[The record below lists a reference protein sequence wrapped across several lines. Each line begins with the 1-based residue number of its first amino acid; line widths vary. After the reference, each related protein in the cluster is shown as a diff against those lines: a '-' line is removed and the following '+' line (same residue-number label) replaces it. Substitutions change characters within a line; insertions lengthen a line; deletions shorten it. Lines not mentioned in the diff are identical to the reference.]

1 MTAAA
6 QLMQVVEEGFDNGSG
21 IDWVKT
27 HHRPDTHAN
36 RRRIIDREHTNGETP
51 RADGW
56 LYMRRVHGDFVH
68 VQRIKWIDRKWLA
81 S

>member
-1 MTAAA
+1 MMTTRN
-6 QLMQVVEEGFDNGSG
+6 LMQVLEEGFDNGSG

-56 LYMRRVHGDFVH
+56 LYMRRDHGDFIH
-68 VQRIKWIDRKWLA
+68 VQRIKWIDRKWLT